1 MNGTYHIPCHRLLSS
16 KIADLRERYNVVV
29 VYGIRGADKSTEV
42 DNARWGHDDYYLSYT
57 KQHHSE
63 FDEIKRELEKCPQ
76 ELFWDGGKF
85 LVTHCEYLPK
95 SLNRICQQS
104 MQDKIRGQLRNTVIL
119 ERPSARTISHLPP
132 FLA

>member
-1 MNGTYHIPCHRLLSS
+1 M
-16 KIADLRERYNVVV
+16 V

-42 DNARWGHDDYYLSYT
+42 DNARWGHDDYDLSYT

-95 SLNRICQQS
+95 ILNRICQQS
-104 MQDKIRGQLRNTVIL
+104 MQLMGKWQFSWVGKL
-119 ERPSARTISHLPP
+119 E
-132 FLA
+132 FLLIKRF